1 MKQWIY
7 YWILSTF
14 WRLLLLLKQTWIL
27 VQLISLIKTL
37 FKKMWHIK
45 KKKKKIVNQ
54 IKMALQKKCNTISLF
69 SRWSVFIV
77 ATVLGG
83 W

>member
-14 WRLLLLLKQTWIL
+14 WRLLLLLKETWTL

-37 FKKMWHIK
+37 FKNVTHK
-45 KKKKKIVNQ
+45 KKKKVNQ

-69 SRWSVFIV
+69 SRWSVFLV

>member
-14 WRLLLLLKQTWIL
+14 WRLLLLLKQTWTL

-45 KKKKKIVNQ
+45 KKKKN
-54 IKMALQKKCNTISLF
+54 S
-69 SRWSVFIV
+69 
-77 ATVLGG
+77 
-83 W
+83 